1 MELTWV
7 FITGPSPASF
17 LQYPSFAICEV
28 FMVPRRL
35 GYFYEHQCKPF
46 NLLEKKKP
54 QTTQRRIPVTSS
66 TVRHKDCTE
75 ELSLI
80 AIVGGWET
88 VQKYHDVKVG
98 LRLINP
104 TDQVTISSA
113 VEEGQPSCHGER

>member
-1 MELTWV
+1 M
-7 FITGPSPASF
+7 FITDSSPASF

-28 FMVPRRL
+28 FIVPRRL
-35 GYFYEHQCKPF
+35 SYFYEHQCKPF

-54 QTTQRRIPVTSS
+54 QTTQRRIPVASS

-88 VQKYHDVKVG
+88 VQKYHDVKDG
-98 LRLINP
+98 LRLTNL
-104 TDQVTISSA
+104 TDQVTIPSA
-113 VEEGQPSCHGER
+113 VEEERPSCHGER